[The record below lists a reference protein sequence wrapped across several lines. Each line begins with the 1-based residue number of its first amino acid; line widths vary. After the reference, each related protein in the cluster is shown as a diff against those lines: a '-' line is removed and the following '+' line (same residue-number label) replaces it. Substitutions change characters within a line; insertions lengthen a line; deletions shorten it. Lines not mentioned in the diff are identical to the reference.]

1 VDTNVVN
8 VMVAGRKL
16 ALIVVVAVKASEAGF
31 CPALKNICLV
41 SRSQAP
47 LGNAYL
53 QALLDV
59 AIKLSI
65 FCSCYTKQSL
75 VIVTPKPEFG
85 SETFN

>member
-1 VDTNVVN
+1 
-8 VMVAGRKL
+8 M
-16 ALIVVVAVKASEAGF
+16 
-31 CPALKNICLV
+31 

-59 AIKLSI
+59 VIKLSI

-75 VIVTPKPEFG
+75 VIVTPKLEFG
-85 SETFN
+85 SETSKQVARMELEECGAFRDDATVPRVPLRSTRATKLH